1 MTTKR
6 TTPENEEQGLKL
18 NEGERTASDTKPS
31 DREVERARDGAELT
45 PQTDPKQNEDL
56 GIPGGYTEAQKEKMR
71 ASRDEPPNT
80 PDINPEA
87 ELETIKRNTEAA
99 VEGRSVDIGSA
110 PKVSEGSSGGKNE
123 VKDGIP
129 TLEMQTQIS
138 NQIDA
143 ERRKE
148 QQKAQAEHDAAAKQV
163 KEALNAEQKKQAD
176 EAKQAQPRETLPKS
190 EQGQPKDQPKAKA
203 KDDDE
208 DEDDENGKKGRKR

>member
-1 MTTKR
+1 MNTKKR
-6 TTPENEEQGLKL
+6 DDDDADLKT
-18 NEGERTASDTKPS
+18 NEGKRTASDTRPS
-31 DREVERARDGAELT
+31 DREAERARGTELT
-45 PQTDPKQNEDL
+45 PENDPKQNEDL

-80 PDINPEA
+80 PDTDPEA

-129 TLEMQTQIS
+129 THEMQVQIS
-138 NQIDA
+138 NEMDA

-148 QQKAQAEHDAAAKQV
+148 QQKQQEEHDAAAKQV
-163 KEALNAEQKKQAD
+163 KEALDAEQKRQAD
-176 EAKQAQPRETLPKS
+176 EAQ
-190 EQGQPKDQPKAKA
+190 QGQPKEQPKPKAKA
-203 KDDDE
+203 KDEDE

>member
-6 TTPENEEQGLKL
+6 TTPENDEQGLKL

-45 PQTDPKQNEDL
+45 PETDPKQNEDL

-129 TLEMQTQIS
+129 THEMQTQIS
-138 NQIDA
+138 NEIDA

-148 QQKAQAEHDAAAKQV
+148 QQKQQAEHDAAAKQV
-163 KEALNAEQKKQAD
+163 KEALDAEQKRQAD
-176 EAKQAQPRETLPKS
+176 EAQ
-190 EQGQPKDQPKAKA
+190 QGQPKEQPKPKAKA
-203 KDDDE
+203 KDEDE

>member
-1 MTTKR
+1 MNTKKR
-6 TTPENEEQGLKL
+6 DERDEREEQGLKL
-18 NEGERTASDTKPS
+18 NEGERYTAADTRPS
-31 DREVERARDGAELT
+31 DREVDRARDGAELT
-45 PQTDPKQNEDL
+45 PETDPKQNEDL

-129 TLEMQTQIS
+129 THEMQTQIS
-138 NQIDA
+138 NEMDA
-143 ERRKE
+143 QRRKD
-148 QQKAQAEHDAAAKQV
+148 QQKMQAEHDAEAK
-163 KEALNAEQKKQAD
+163 KIRDTMAAEQKQQAA
-176 EAKQAQPRETLPKS
+176 E
-190 EQGQPKDQPKAKA
+190 QPKAKTKA
-203 KDDDE
+203 KDDD
-208 DEDDENGKKGRKR
+208 DDDDDRKGRKR

>member
-1 MTTKR
+1 MTTRKR
-6 TTPENEEQGLKL
+6 DENEEQGLKL

-31 DREVERARDGAELT
+31 DREAERARDGAQLT
-45 PQTDPKQNEDL
+45 PETDPKQNEDL
-56 GIPGGYTEAQKEKMR
+56 GIPGGYTDAQKEKMR
-71 ASRDEPPNT
+71 ASRDDPPNT

-129 TLEMQTQIS
+129 THEMQTQIS
-138 NQIDA
+138 NEIDA

-148 QQKAQAEHDAAAKQV
+148 QQKQQAEHDAAAKQV
-163 KEALNAEQKKQAD
+163 KEALDAEQKKQAD
-176 EAKQAQPRETLPKS
+176 EAKQD
-190 EQGQPKDQPKAKA
+190 QPKPKAKA

-208 DEDDENGKKGRKR
+208 DEDEENGKKGRKR

>member
-1 MTTKR
+1 
-6 TTPENEEQGLKL
+6 
-18 NEGERTASDTKPS
+18 
-31 DREVERARDGAELT
+31 
-45 PQTDPKQNEDL
+45 
-56 GIPGGYTEAQKEKMR
+56 MR

-99 VEGRSVDIGSA
+99 VEGRSVDIGTA

-129 TLEMQTQIS
+129 THEMQVQIS
-138 NQIDA
+138 NEMDA

-148 QQKAQAEHDAAAKQV
+148 QQKQQAG
-163 KEALNAEQKKQAD
+163 
-176 EAKQAQPRETLPKS
+176 EAKQ
-190 EQGQPKDQPKAKA
+190 DQPKEQPKPKA
-203 KDDDE
+203 KDE

>member
-1 MTTKR
+1 MTTRKR
-6 TTPENEEQGLKL
+6 DERDENEEQGLKL
-18 NEGERTASDTKPS
+18 NEGERYTAADTRPS

-45 PQTDPKQNEDL
+45 PETDPKQNEDL
-56 GIPGGYTEAQKEKMR
+56 GIPGGYTDAQKEKMR

-129 TLEMQTQIS
+129 THEMQTQVS
-138 NQIDA
+138 NEIDA
-143 ERRKE
+143 QRRKD
-148 QQKAQAEHDAAAKQV
+148 QQKMQAEHDAEAKKIRDTMAAD
-163 KEALNAEQKKQAD
+163 QKKQAD
-176 EAKQAQPRETLPKS
+176 EAQR
-190 EQGQPKDQPKAKA
+190 KAKA
-203 KDDDE
+203 KEDDD
-208 DEDDENGKKGRKR
+208 RKDSKR

>member
-1 MTTKR
+1 
-6 TTPENEEQGLKL
+6 
-18 NEGERTASDTKPS
+18 
-31 DREVERARDGAELT
+31 
-45 PQTDPKQNEDL
+45 
-56 GIPGGYTEAQKEKMR
+56 MR

-129 TLEMQTQIS
+129 THEMQTQIS
-138 NQIDA
+138 NEIDA

-148 QQKAQAEHDAAAKQV
+148 QQKQQAEHDAAAKQV
-163 KEALNAEQKKQAD
+163 KEALDAEQKRQAD
-176 EAKQAQPRETLPKS
+176 EAPRPAERQPKKG
-190 EQGQPKDQPKAKA
+190 QGQ
-203 KDDDE
+203 
-208 DEDDENGKKGRKR
+208 G

>member
-1 MTTKR
+1 
-6 TTPENEEQGLKL
+6 
-18 NEGERTASDTKPS
+18 
-31 DREVERARDGAELT
+31 
-45 PQTDPKQNEDL
+45 
-56 GIPGGYTEAQKEKMR
+56 MR

-80 PDINPEA
+80 PDIDPEA

-129 TLEMQTQIS
+129 THEMQTQIS
-138 NQIDA
+138 NEIDA

-148 QQKAQAEHDAAAKQV
+148 QQKQQAEHDAAAKQV
-163 KEALNAEQKKQAD
+163 KEALDAEQKRQAD
-176 EAKQAQPRETLPKS
+176 EAQ
-190 EQGQPKDQPKAKA
+190 QGQPKEQPKPKAKA

>member
-1 MTTKR
+1 MSGIAINE
-6 TTPENEEQGLKL
+6 PEGVR
-18 NEGERTASDTKPS
+18 ERT
-31 DREVERARDGAELT
+31 LT
-45 PQTDPKQNEDL
+45 P
-56 GIPGGYTEAQKEKMR
+56 
-71 ASRDEPPNT
+71 ASPNEPPNT

-110 PKVSEGSSGGKNE
+110 PKASEGSSGGKNE

-129 TLEMQTQIS
+129 THEMQTQIS
-138 NQIDA
+138 NEIDA

-148 QQKAQAEHDAAAKQV
+148 QQKQQAEHDAAAKQV
-163 KEALNAEQKKQAD
+163 KEALDAEQKKQAG
-176 EAKQAQPRETLPKS
+176 EAKQD
-190 EQGQPKDQPKAKA
+190 QPKPKAKA

>member
-1 MTTKR
+1 MTTRKR
-6 TTPENEEQGLKL
+6 DENDEQGLKL

-110 PKVSEGSSGGKNE
+110 PKVSEGGSGGKNE

-129 TLEMQTQIS
+129 THEMQTQIS
-138 NQIDA
+138 NEIDA

-148 QQKAQAEHDAAAKQV
+148 QQKQQAEHDAAAKQV
-163 KEALNAEQKKQAD
+163 KEALDAEQKKQAG
-176 EAKQAQPRETLPKS
+176 EAKQD
-190 EQGQPKDQPKAKA
+190 QPKPKAKA